1 MACCTL
7 QHQREREREGER
19 ERERERGRESERERG
34 GGGGGNK
41 KAGSHPAGGLMTTTC
56 TVQMR
61 GCPCGGRSCDTALAA
76 VPQTI

>member
-7 QHQREREREGER
+7 QHQRERERGEGGGG
-19 ERERERGRESERERG
+19 RGEGGGGGG

-41 KAGSHPAGGLMTTTC
+41 KAGSHPAGGLITTTC